1 MIVCLEKKA
10 YLRAHFIV
18 YMSARQN
25 RIETNIQ
32 NKTIKL
38 N

>member
-1 MIVCLEKKA
+1 MIVILEKKA

-18 YMSARQN
+18 MSHAHYGKKN
-25 RIETNIQ
+25 TNIL